1 MADDDKNRKGS
12 KKGFQER
19 ILLEEYYKKQHKK
32 MKKQK
37 PTKHNEKPTVNHKT
51 KTPTD
56 TLTFFKVNH

>member
-1 MADDDKNRKGS
+1 MVDDGNGKE

-19 ILLEEYYKKQHKK
+19 ISLEEYYKRQHQK

-37 PTKHNEKPTVNHKT
+37 PTKYKERPTVNHKK

-56 TLTFFKVNH
+56 TLTFFKINH